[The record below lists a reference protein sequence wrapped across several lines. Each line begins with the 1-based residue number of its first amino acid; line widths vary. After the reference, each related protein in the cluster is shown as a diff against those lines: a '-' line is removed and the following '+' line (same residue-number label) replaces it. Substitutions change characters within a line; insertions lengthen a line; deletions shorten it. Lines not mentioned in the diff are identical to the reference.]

1 MLIYSQYIP
10 VFRPN
15 LGVSKQAISQ
25 QNREGVRIPGT
36 VAGLENDAG
45 WHKSATALTQASS
58 SYIIRNTQHTFD
70 TQTLPCSSFLGT
82 IL

>member
-1 MLIYSQYIP
+1 MLIYSHYSP

-15 LGVSKQAISQ
+15 PRVSKQAKSQ

-36 VAGLENDAG
+36 VAGSENDTG

-58 SYIIRNTQHTFD
+58 SYTIRNKQHTFD
-70 TQTLPCSSFLGT
+70 TQTLLCSSFLGT